1 MKTLT
6 HRSLGAVI
14 ILLVFASVSAAQQ
27 IDRLVDWQ
35 RVEPDLHAKV
45 LKIIAITV
53 NQTPITTGEPFSAP
67 QDWLDKLTFRL
78 RNVSDKTITRFQFG
92 LAFPETEDG
101 GISPVFPFEYND
113 KPKSELRKSLSP
125 GGEVELTIPADTLAM
140 LRVIMQRRGKSQLTR
155 ANILPAV
162 VTFADGSQFG
172 GISLRKD

>member
-1 MKTLT
+1 ME
-6 HRSLGAVI
+6 GGGN
-14 ILLVFASVSAAQQ
+14 SA
-27 IDRLVDWQ
+27 
-35 RVEPDLHAKV
+35 
-45 LKIIAITV
+45 
-53 NQTPITTGEPFSAP
+53 G
-67 QDWLDKLTFRL
+67 
-78 RNVSDKTITRFQFG
+78 
-92 LAFPETEDG
+92 
-101 GISPVFPFEYND
+101 FPFGYND